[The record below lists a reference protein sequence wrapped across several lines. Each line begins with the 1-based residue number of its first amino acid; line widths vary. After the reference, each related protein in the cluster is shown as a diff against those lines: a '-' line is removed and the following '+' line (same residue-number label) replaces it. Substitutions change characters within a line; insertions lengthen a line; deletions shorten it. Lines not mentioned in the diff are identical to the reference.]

1 MRPLLDAIARNLYMF
16 VDFYLWLHDV
26 MAMKHSRAD
35 VHCVT
40 LNKSLKALKES
51 GKSEPERLE
60 QENRIYGKFIKNVSI
75 CYNTLARNISDL

>member
-51 GKSEPERLE
+51 GKCEPERLE
-60 QENRIYGKFIKNVSI
+60 QEKMIYGKLTKILLFCYAFIAI
-75 CYNTLARNISDL
+75 